1 MFIGVTTYNND
12 YGTDLL
18 SLEEIGIGQ
27 YVLGGT
33 EIHLHEKRSQ
43 AAQGGIGA
51 KGCRGAVLFI
61 LAERVISHLFS
72 SFHLTEH
79 QQWGAGIMAARGAG
93 ACQTGWSY
101 SSCTAGWSDRHV
113 GHAHCPARLL

>member
-43 AAQGGIGA
+43 AAQGRIGA
-51 KGCRGAVLFI
+51 RECRGAVLYIFVEW
-61 LAERVISHLFS
+61 A
-72 SFHLTEH
+72 
-79 QQWGAGIMAARGAG
+79 
-93 ACQTGWSY
+93 Y
-101 SSCTAGWSDRHV
+101 SSLLLFFPPDLT
-113 GHAHCPARLL
+113 PAVACG

>member
-1 MFIGVTTYNND
+1 MTTYNND

-43 AAQGGIGA
+43 AARGGIGA

-79 QQWGAGIMAARGAG
+79 QQWGAGIMTARGRPVCVIPQLQCG
-93 ACQTGWSY
+93 VE
-101 SSCTAGWSDRHV
+101 R
-113 GHAHCPARLL
+113 PAR